1 MKVIITP
8 PGEEATSPVIIR
20 MIMLLPLA
28 KNKRWRWRSWAM
40 LRLKPML
47 LTLYNLPRQMPDDF
61 EFTYHSK
68 VVKHRE
74 TRKTTVH
81 VANDLRTKESIVN
94 IAHSAEAQPTKTVV
108 HITTSEKQNLY
119 DGIRRLGFIHFETE
133 NNIEV
138 SFDVLTQADYKLTCC
153 GHDYSYSSGTTEPTR
168 AEWSEEELALNSL
181 INNMAGTPAQ
191 TQ

>member
-8 PGEEATSPVIIR
+8 PGEEVKLPVTVR

-28 KNKRWRWRSWAM
+28 KNKRWRWRTWAM
-40 LRLKPML
+40 HRLKPTL

-61 EFTYHSK
+61 EFTYHYK

-81 VANDLRTKESIVN
+81 FANDLRTKESIVS
-94 IAHSAEAQPTKTVV
+94 IPGSAEARATESVV
-108 HITTSEKQNLY
+108 HITTDEKQNLY
-119 DGIRRLGFIHFETE
+119 EGIRRLGFIHFETE

-138 SFDVLTQADYKLTCC
+138 SFDMFTQTDYKLTCC
-153 GHDYSYSSGTTEPTR
+153 GRNYSYSSGTTEPTR
-168 AEWSEEELALNSL
+168 PEWSEEELALDSL
-181 INNMAGTPAQ
+181 INNVSKVARRE
-191 TQ
+191 